1 MEIIKTKI
9 PDVLILE
16 PKVFR
21 DDPNNSLF
29 LSIACVLE
37 MQIKLQVGRL
47 SLRLPLSRLIDEQI
61 PNAGLETLPIEP
73 KHIYGL

>member
-1 MEIIKTKI
+1 M
-9 PDVLILE
+9 LILE

-37 MQIKLQVGRL
+37 MQIKLQAGRL

-61 PNAGLETLPIEP
+61 PSARLEILPIEP
-73 KHIYGL
+73 QHIYEL